1 MDVTFLGA
9 AGTVTGSRYLVESEG
24 TRILIDCGLFQGYKV
39 LRERNWKPLPFDP
52 SSVDAV
58 VLTHAH
64 VDHSGYLPAFV
75 RDGFRGKIY
84 TTGGTKELCEI
95 LLPDSAHIHESD
107 ARWANKNNTSKH
119 EPALPLYTLEDAAR
133 VPEQIKVIERGQEVE
148 IGAFRATFQDAGHI
162 LGASSVL
169 LKDAQTRVLFS
180 GDLGRDSDVLMR
192 PPQPPPGAD
201 WVVMESTYGDRMQP
215 DEDPYEAIAE
225 PLARCIDRGGVAL
238 VPAFAVGRTQALL
251 YVLHRLF
258 ETGRLPRVPVHVDSP
273 MADQVTEVYSRHTG
287 DYRLTAKECQEASRI
302 TSFARSKAES
312 KELDQPGGARII
324 ISAAGMLSG
333 GRVLH
338 HLKVFGP
345 KANNLIFLP
354 GFQAPGTR
362 GAALADGERELR
374 VHGKYLKIE
383 AEVVQTSILSAHADQ
398 GELLRW
404 LGRIPAAPRGVVLV
418 HGEPPAL
425 DALRQRID
433 RELKMNVRVA
443 DAGETLQLS

>member
-1 MDVTFLGA
+1 MC
-9 AGTVTGSRYLVESEG
+9 
-24 TRILIDCGLFQGYKV
+24 I
-39 LRERNWKPLPFDP
+39 
-52 SSVDAV
+52 
-58 VLTHAH
+58 
-64 VDHSGYLPAFV
+64 
-75 RDGFRGKIY
+75 RDR
-84 TTGGTKELCEI
+84 CEI

-133 VPEQIKVIERGQEVE
+133 VPEQIKVIERGREVE

-258 ETGRLPRVPVHVDSP
+258 ESGRLPRVPVHVDSP

-287 DYRLTAKECQEASRI
+287 DYRLTAKECQEANRI